1 MHVHRLCLIKCF
13 LYELDLNTL
22 SYIWVTDLVNYWLY
36 SIWKANSTLKH
47 TNYEA
52 KKSSWKDRGKKKS
65 FPHILHCA
73 PRTLFNACRHTPNF
87 WHHHT
92 PFIIHFCATLMLLRV
107 PLCISSD
114 IECLLH
120 HLPMNNQEIKPS
132 SAPCGTQAEEKNRG
146 GGKDGRT

>member
-1 MHVHRLCLIKCF
+1 MLNKMFPVRTGFEYFIIYLSYRPSQLLALQHLKGK
-13 LYELDLNTL
+13 LNTV
-22 SYIWVTDLVNYWLY
+22 SGY
-36 SIWKANSTLKH
+36 
-47 TNYEA
+47 
-52 KKSSWKDRGKKKS
+52 KKKS

-92 PFIIHFCATLMLLRV
+92 PFIIHFCATLTLLRV

-114 IECLLH
+114 IKCLLH
-120 HLPMNNQEIKPS
+120 HLPMNNQEIKAS

-146 GGKDGRT
+146 GGKDGRTSDD